1 MSRLSVVILAGIF
14 LALLFFS
21 GCTNNPQIDQQD
33 KNVSIIP
40 TDTQLLMNNNP
51 TIEVTPSPT
60 INPKYS
66 EFRYVISEDKSM
78 VEKGG
83 FVILMGKVWIPL
95 TQNPDLGLLVEEIK
109 NVNLTIL
116 KNGSVIQ
123 SEKIPL
129 GLSGEY
135 RHASK
140 YFTKK
145 IDTSELVPGQ
155 YTVTTLVDSGHSGIV
170 QFIVSDSDEN
180 SRRCGSTICSID
192 EKCCNDI
199 CYDPLTT
206 ICVNGTNRWPSGVR
220 CGTFWC
226 SDGQICCGSQCI
238 YERSGGYIYYCGFQ
252 WDVQNLRAA
261 AYY

>member
-1 MSRLSVVILAGIF
+1 MSHFSVILLVGSLI
-14 LALLFFS
+14 LLLLFS
-21 GCTNNPQIDQQD
+21 GCANTPQIDQYEN
-33 KNVSIIP
+33 NVSIVP
-40 TDTQLLMNNNP
+40 TDEKSSTIISP

-60 INPKYS
+60 IVERYKD
-66 EFRYVISEDKSM
+66 FRYSISEDKSL
-78 VEKGG
+78 VERGG

-116 KNGSVIQ
+116 KNGSLIK

-145 IDTSELVPGQ
+145 IDTSELEPGQ

-170 QFIVSDSDEN
+170 QFIVSESDEN
-180 SRRCGSTICSID
+180 SRKCGSTICSID

-226 SDGQICCGSQCI
+226 SNGQICCGGQCI
-238 YERSGGYIYYCGFQ
+238 YEGSGGYIYYCGFQ